1 LVGEG
6 TGVAAVGEQGEAVWR
21 ACEVGTGAG
30 AQVAPLGTRVG
41 TGTGV
46 AVLPRP
52 GTGLA
57 EALGGAAAAVG
68 VAVGEAPG
76 AVGATEGAAPV
87 GVAVG

>member
-6 TGVAAVGEQGEAVWR
+6 TGVAAVGEQGEAVWP

-30 AQVAPLGTRVG
+30 AQVAPLGMRV
-41 TGTGV
+41 GTGV
-46 AVLPRP
+46 AVLPRL

-57 EALGGAAAAVG
+57 EALGGSAAAVG
-68 VAVGEAPG
+68 VAVGDAPG